1 MSALDY
7 RFIGWFLIVYSI
19 YCILFSRSLIKSD
32 YAVLSN
38 SADCCWVLYIFCW
51 SSNFCSTV
59 YTSIFNWKIS
69 ASFFFICTI
78 SVYRFALAYFCSSS
92 VLLFFL
98 LIGLFEGF
106 FIASYY
112 YYSFTFI
119 LLLFSISCFIS
130 LSIYSR
136 QFIIGMICNLV

>member
-78 SVYRFALAYFCSSS
+78 SVYGFALAFFCSSS

-130 LSIYSR
+130 LSI
-136 QFIIGMICNLV
+136 